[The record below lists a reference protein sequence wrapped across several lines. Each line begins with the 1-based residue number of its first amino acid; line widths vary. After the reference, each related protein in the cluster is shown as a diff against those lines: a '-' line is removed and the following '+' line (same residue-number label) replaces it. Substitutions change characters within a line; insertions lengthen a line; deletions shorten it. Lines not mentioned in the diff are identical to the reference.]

1 VYSDEDVSALQY
13 DLCNLVKWTKEWQM
27 LFDADKCKV
36 MHVGY
41 NNNNKHA
48 NNYDVNDV
56 QLECVSEEKDLG
68 VIINED
74 LKWQKQC
81 SEAVRKANR
90 MLGMI
95 KRNFIDRSQE
105 TIILLYKSLVR
116 PHLEYCCQLW
126 SPYYKKDIKLIEG
139 VQRRPTKLVT
149 GMQELNYNDGLKR
162 LGLQRLE
169 GRRLRSDL
177 IEIF

>member
-1 VYSDEDVSALQY
+1 
-13 DLCNLVKWTKEWQM
+13 M

-68 VIINED
+68 VIISED

-81 SEAVRKANR
+81 SEAVRNANR
-90 MLGMI
+90 LLGMI

-116 PHLEYCCQLW
+116 LHLEYVAN
-126 SPYYKKDIKLIEG
+126 YG
-139 VQRRPTKLVT
+139 VLTIRR
-149 GMQELNYNDGLKR
+149 
-162 LGLQRLE
+162 
-169 GRRLRSDL
+169 
-177 IEIF
+177 I

>member
-1 VYSDEDVSALQY
+1 MCLR
-13 DLCNLVKWTKEWQM
+13 
-27 LFDADKCKV
+27 
-36 MHVGY
+36 G
-41 NNNNKHA
+41 
-48 NNYDVNDV
+48 
-56 QLECVSEEKDLG
+56 KDLG
-68 VIINED
+68 VIISED

-90 MLGMI
+90 MLQGMI

-116 PHLEYCCQLW
+116 PHLEYCYQIW

-139 VQRRPTKLVT
+139 VQRRATKLVT
-149 GMQELNYNDGLKR
+149 GMQVLNYNDGLKR

-169 GRRLRSDL
+169 GRRMRSDL
-177 IEIF
+177 IETF

>member
-1 VYSDEDVSALQY
+1 
-13 DLCNLVKWTKEWQM
+13 M
-27 LFDADKCKV
+27 LFNADKCKV

-41 NNNNKHA
+41 NNNNNNNNNKHA
-48 NNYDVNDV
+48 NYDVNDV
-56 QLECVSEEKDLG
+56 QLECVLEEKDLD
-68 VIINED
+68 VIISED

-105 TIILLYKSLVR
+105 TIILLYKSLIR

-139 VQRRPTKLVT
+139 VQRRATKLVT
-149 GMQELNYNDGLKR
+149 FMQELNYNDGLKR

-169 GRRLRSDL
+169 GRRMRNDL
-177 IEIF
+177 IETF